1 MFSPDTSEPAKE
13 VFCAKILHN
22 RFPFKLKRCSCDEL
36 IFKFR
41 ISNGPRLS
49 GRRNFV
55 FLPQM
60 KLFSSAL
67 DFLQK
72 YFFSVALNHRRV
84 FQKYRDFDLMD
95 GFGGS

>member
-1 MFSPDTSEPAKE
+1 M
-13 VFCAKILHN
+13 
-22 RFPFKLKRCSCDEL
+22 
-36 IFKFR
+36 
-41 ISNGPRLS
+41 
-49 GRRNFV
+49 

-84 FQKYRDFDLMD
+84 YQKYRDFDLMD